1 MVGGPSS
8 WESLLSSNN
17 NGLYP
22 LKFVLFQ
29 TLSHPVIF
37 CLHITSGIEIF
48 IPVSQMCKLM
58 ERRRDSGHLS
68 ILQLGL
74 EVG

>member
-1 MVGGPSS
+1 MVAGPSS
-8 WESLLSSNN
+8 WESLLSSGND
-17 NGLYP
+17 GP
-22 LKFVLFQ
+22 CHLKFVLFQ

-37 CLHITSGIEIF
+37 CLHISSGIEVF
-48 IPVSQMCKLM
+48 IPISQVGKLM
-58 ERRRDSGHLS
+58 DRSRDSGHLS